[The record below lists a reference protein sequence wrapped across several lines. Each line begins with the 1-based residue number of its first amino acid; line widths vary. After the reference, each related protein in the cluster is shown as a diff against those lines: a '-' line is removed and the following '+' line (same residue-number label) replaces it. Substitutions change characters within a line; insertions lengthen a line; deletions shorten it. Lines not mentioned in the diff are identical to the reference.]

1 MNQFRRRKSEQTA
14 PAKRRKRWLS
24 SAADWITLKLGLEQR
39 LTPGALARILWIGV
53 LAVVYIYF
61 QHNFDR
67 LIRDT
72 EKAEKVRAQKR
83 ARYISHKSN
92 YLFASKQSEIE
103 KKLEGKGFNNAMSP
117 IKISTQTPK

>member
-1 MNQFRRRKSEQTA
+1 MNQFRRRKPQQAA
-14 PAKRRKRWLS
+14 PAKKRKSWLS

-39 LTPGALARILWIGV
+39 LTPLALSRILWIGV

-72 EKAEKVRAQKR
+72 EKAEKVLEEKR
-83 ARYISHKSN
+83 AMYISHKAN

-103 KKLEGKGFNNAMSP
+103 KKLEGRGFTNAQSP